1 MNENS
6 APRTSY
12 SELSQAEAQHI
23 VRKLGESGIPPSRG
37 LAAYTVG
44 IDSLL
49 GTLEDE
55 YLSGYLPDGGSSF
68 KLVVG
73 EYGSGKSHF
82 LFRLR
87 DKAWEHGYVVSRTE
101 LSPKECPYD
110 NQLKV
115 YQAVV
120 SNLIFHDEDPNVE
133 DTIGLEAFLENH
145 FHRMLR
151 TLGVEAPMTP
161 LGLDLRAKLWLDT
174 ILRFKVESP
183 SFRHAVY
190 FFLQAVAEENEAH
203 KRLICA
209 WLRGESVALRQ
220 VRQFSITERID
231 RSVAFKMLRSLAQ
244 LIHELGYSG
253 LVLLFDEGDRMVSI
267 GSSRTE
273 RVACDNLREVI
284 DRCAGESLPSAL
296 FVYAVPPYFV
306 TNIAPQYEALS
317 QRISSRVKF
326 SRKNPFSVQISL
338 DQLDYP
344 GDELLRMIGARL
356 LDIFEIAYETKF
368 DAELQRQNIAH
379 LAESCASLL
388 STSHRR
394 HFIKSL
400 MNIFTE
406 QRVAGERL
414 YEADNL
420 HAVVRHVTEELGR
433 SEVGEY

>member
-1 MNENS
+1 M
-6 APRTSY
+6 ALT
-12 SELSQAEAQHI
+12 QQEAQHI
-23 VRKLGESGIPPSRG
+23 VRKLGESGIPPARG
-37 LAAYTVG
+37 LEAYSVG

-49 GTLEDE
+49 ATLENE
-55 YLSGYLPDGGSSF
+55 YLRGYLPDGGSSF

-82 LFRLR
+82 LYRLR
-87 DKAWEHGYVVSRTE
+87 DKAWDNGYVVSRTE

-120 SNLIFHDEDPNVE
+120 SNLIFHDPAPNIE
-133 DTIGLEAFLENH
+133 DTRGIEAFLENH
-145 FHRMLR
+145 FYNALK
-151 TLGVEAPMTP
+151 TLGIDSPTTS

-183 SFRHAVY
+183 SYRHAVY
-190 FFLQAVAEENEAH
+190 FYLQAVAEEDEAN
-203 KRLICA
+203 KRVISA
-209 WLRGESVALRQ
+209 WLRGETIALKD
-220 VRQFSITERID
+220 VRQFSITERMD
-231 RSVAFKMLRSLAQ
+231 RSIAFKMLRSLSQ
-244 LIHELGYSG
+244 LIHELGYAG

-273 RVACDNLREVI
+273 KVACDNLREVI
-284 DRCAGESLPSAL
+284 DRCAGESLPATL

-317 QRISSRVKF
+317 QRISSKVKF

-344 GDELLRMIGARL
+344 GEELLRMIGEKL
-356 LDIFEIAYETKF
+356 LLIFELAYDMKF
-368 DAELQRQNIAH
+368 DRELQARNIEQ
-379 LAESCASLL
+379 LAEACASLL

-394 HFIKSL
+394 HFVKSL
-400 MNIFTE
+400 MDILTE
-406 QRVAGERL
+406 QRVEGERL
-414 YEADNL
+414 YETDGVET
-420 HAVVRHVTEELGR
+420 VVRGVTEQLGR
-433 SEVGEY
+433 SEGGEY

>member
-1 MNENS
+1 M
-6 APRTSY
+6 TVT
-12 SELSQAEAQHI
+12 QIEAQHI
-23 VRKLGESGIPPSRG
+23 VRKLGESGIPPTRG
-37 LAAYTVG
+37 LEAYSVG

-49 GTLEDE
+49 GTLEEE
-55 YLSGYLPDGGSSF
+55 YLRGYLRDGGSSF

-82 LFRLR
+82 LYRLR
-87 DKAWEHGYVVSRTE
+87 DKAWENGYVVSRTE

-115 YQAVV
+115 YQSVV
-120 SNLIFHDEDPNVE
+120 NNLIFHEADPGVEDPQG
-133 DTIGLEAFLENH
+133 IEAFLENH
-145 FHRMLR
+145 FFHTLR
-151 TLGVEAPMTP
+151 TLGVEQALTPM
-161 LGLDLRAKLWLDT
+161 GLDLRAKLWLET

-190 FFLQAVAEENEAH
+190 FYLQAVAEENETK
-203 KRLICA
+203 KRLLGA
-209 WLRGESVALRQ
+209 WLRGESVNLKE
-220 VRQFSITERID
+220 VREFSITEKPD
-231 RSVAFKMLRSLAQ
+231 RSIAFKMLRSLAQ
-244 LIHELGYSG
+244 LIHEFGYAG

-284 DRCAGESLPSAL
+284 DRCAGESLPSSL

-317 QRISSRVKF
+317 QRISSKVKF
-326 SRKNPFSVQISL
+326 SRKNPYSVQISL

-344 GDELLRMIGARL
+344 GEELLRMIGEKL
-356 LDIFEIAYETKF
+356 LDVFEHAYDLKLTRETQH
-368 DAELQRQNIAH
+368 ENIAR
-379 LAESCASLL
+379 LAESCSSLL

-394 HFIKSL
+394 HFVKSL
-400 MNIFTE
+400 IDILTE
-406 QRVAGERL
+406 QRIDGERL
-414 YEADNL
+414 YEVENVQG
-420 HAVVRHVTEELGR
+420 VVRNVTEQLGR

>member
-1 MNENS
+1 MTLT
-6 APRTSY
+6 PQLTT
-12 SELSQAEAQHI
+12 AEAQHI

-37 LAAYTVG
+37 LEAYTVG

-49 GTLEDE
+49 GTLESE
-55 YLSGYLPDGGSSF
+55 YLRGYLPDGGSSF

-82 LFRLR
+82 LYRLR

-115 YQAVV
+115 YQAVI
-120 SNLIFHDEDPNVE
+120 SNLIYHDADPEVE
-133 DTIGLEAFLENH
+133 DAFGLEAFLENH
-145 FHRMLR
+145 FHRTLR
-151 TLGVEAPMTP
+151 TLGVEETRTSV
-161 LGLDLRAKLWLDT
+161 GIDLRARLWLDT
-174 ILRFKVESP
+174 ILRFKIESP
-183 SFRHAVY
+183 SYRHAVY
-190 FFLQAVAEENEAH
+190 FYLQAIAEEDEA
-203 KRLICA
+203 KRRLLGA
-209 WLRGESVALRQ
+209 WLRGESISLRD
-220 VRQFSITERID
+220 VREFSITERMD

-244 LIHELGYSG
+244 LVHELGYSG

-267 GSSRTE
+267 GSSRME

-317 QRISSRVKF
+317 QRIGTKVKF
-326 SRKNPFSVQISL
+326 SRKNPYSVQISL

-344 GDELLRMIGARL
+344 GEELLRMIGARL
-356 LDIFEIAYETKF
+356 LGVFETAYEMKF
-368 DAELQRQNIAH
+368 DEEIQRQNIAR

-394 HFIKSL
+394 HFVKSL
-400 MNIFTE
+400 MSVLTE
-406 QRVAGERL
+406 QRVEGERL
-414 YEADNL
+414 YEADGL
-420 HAVVRHVTEELGR
+420 QGVVRQVTEELGR
-433 SEVGEY
+433 TEVGEY

>member
-1 MNENS
+1 MALTQS
-6 APRTSY
+6 
-12 SELSQAEAQHI
+12 EAQHI
-23 VRKLGESGIPPSRG
+23 VRKLGESGIPPTRG
-37 LAAYTVG
+37 LEAYSVG

-49 GTLEDE
+49 ETLENE
-55 YLSGYLPDGGSSF
+55 YLRGYLPDGGSSF

-82 LFRLR
+82 LYRLR
-87 DKAWEHGYVVSRTE
+87 DKAWDNGYVVSRTE

-120 SNLIFHDEDPNVE
+120 SNLIFHDADPNVE
-133 DTIGLEAFLENH
+133 DTRGIEAFLENH
-145 FHRMLR
+145 FFNTLK
-151 TLGVEAPMTP
+151 TLGIDSPMTS

-183 SFRHAVY
+183 SYRHAVY
-190 FFLQAVAEENEAH
+190 FYLEAVAEENEAH
-203 KRLICA
+203 KRVISA
-209 WLRGESVALRQ
+209 WLRGETITLRD
-220 VRQFSITERID
+220 VRQFSITERMD

-244 LIHELGYSG
+244 LIHELGYAG

-273 RVACDNLREVI
+273 KVACDNLREVI
-284 DRCAGESLPSAL
+284 DRCAGESLPATL

-317 QRISSRVKF
+317 QRISSKVKF

-344 GDELLRMIGARL
+344 GEELLRMIGEKL
-356 LDIFEIAYETKF
+356 LRIFELAYDVKL
-368 DAELQRQNIAH
+368 DHELQARNIEQ
-379 LAESCASLL
+379 LAEACASLL

-394 HFIKSL
+394 HFVKSL
-400 MNIFTE
+400 IDILTE
-406 QRVAGERL
+406 QRVEGERH
-414 YEADNL
+414 YETDGVQ
-420 HAVVRHVTEELGR
+420 AVVRDVTEQLGR
-433 SEVGEY
+433 AEGGEY

>member
-1 MNENS
+1 MALTQS
-6 APRTSY
+6 
-12 SELSQAEAQHI
+12 EAQHI
-23 VRKLGESGIPPSRG
+23 VRKLGESGIPPTRG
-37 LAAYTVG
+37 LEAYSVG

-49 GTLEDE
+49 ATLENE
-55 YLSGYLPDGGSSF
+55 YLRGYLRDGGSSF

-82 LFRLR
+82 LYRLR
-87 DKAWEHGYVVSRTE
+87 DKAWDNGYVVSRTE

-120 SNLIFHDEDPNVE
+120 SSLIFHDADESVE
-133 DTIGLEAFLENH
+133 DTQGIEAFLENH
-145 FHRMLR
+145 FYNALK
-151 TLGVEAPMTP
+151 TLGIDSPVTS

-183 SFRHAVY
+183 SYRHAVY
-190 FFLQAVAEENEAH
+190 FYLQAVAEENEAH
-203 KRLICA
+203 KRVISA
-209 WLRGESVALRQ
+209 WLRGETIALRD
-220 VRQFSITERID
+220 VRQFSITERMD

-244 LIHELGYSG
+244 LIHELGYAG

-273 RVACDNLREVI
+273 KVACDNLREVI
-284 DRCAGESLPSAL
+284 DRCAGESLPATL

-317 QRISSRVKF
+317 QRISSKVKF

-344 GDELLRMIGARL
+344 GEQLLRMIGEKL
-356 LDIFEIAYETKF
+356 LAIFELAYEVKL
-368 DAELQRQNIAH
+368 DRALQAKNIEQ
-379 LAESCASLL
+379 LAETCGALL

-394 HFIKSL
+394 HFVKSL
-400 MNIFTE
+400 MDILTE
-406 QRVAGERL
+406 QRVDGEKL
-414 YEADNL
+414 YETDG
-420 HAVVRHVTEELGR
+420 VQTVMRHVTEQLGR
-433 SEVGEY
+433 SEGGEY

>member
-1 MNENS
+1 MVL
-6 APRTSY
+6 T
-12 SELSQAEAQHI
+12 QQEAQHI
-23 VRKLGESGIPPSRG
+23 VRKLGESGIPPTRG
-37 LAAYTVG
+37 LEAYSVG

-49 GTLEDE
+49 ATLENE
-55 YLSGYLPDGGSSF
+55 YLRGYLPNGGASF

-82 LFRLR
+82 LYRLR
-87 DKAWEHGYVVSRTE
+87 DKAWDNGYVVSRTE

-120 SNLIFHDEDPNVE
+120 SNLIFHDADPNVE
-133 DTIGLEAFLENH
+133 DTRGIEAFLENH
-145 FHRMLR
+145 FYNALK
-151 TLGVEAPMTP
+151 TLGIDSPMTS

-183 SFRHAVY
+183 SYRHAVY
-190 FFLQAVAEENEAH
+190 FYLEAVAEENEAN
-203 KRLICA
+203 KRVISA
-209 WLRGESVALRQ
+209 WLRGETIALKD
-220 VRQFSITERID
+220 VRQFSITERMD
-231 RSVAFKMLRSLAQ
+231 RSIAFKMLRSLAQ
-244 LIHELGYSG
+244 LIHELGYAG

-273 RVACDNLREVI
+273 KVACDNLREVI
-284 DRCAGESLPSAL
+284 DRCAGESLPATL

-317 QRISSRVKF
+317 QRISSKVKF

-344 GDELLRMIGARL
+344 GEELLRMIGEKL
-356 LDIFEIAYETKF
+356 LLIFEMAYDVKF
-368 DAELQRQNIAH
+368 DRELQARNIEQ
-379 LAESCASLL
+379 LAEACASLL

-394 HFIKSL
+394 HFVKSL
-400 MNIFTE
+400 MDILTE
-406 QRVAGERL
+406 QRVEGERL
-414 YEADNL
+414 YETDGVET
-420 HAVVRHVTEELGR
+420 VVRGVTEQLGR
-433 SEVGEY
+433 SEGGEY